1 LRLEVFERQ
10 ASLVKVGLPVEVG
23 LDFLP
28 GDVRQ
33 GKVDYIYPSL
43 DAKTRTLRIRVRL
56 DNPDSALKPNMF
68 AELRILASDQDE
80 RLLIP
85 KEALIRGGQQ
95 NRVVL
100 ALGEGRFKSLAV
112 KTGQS
117 DNQRVE
123 ILDGL
128 IEGEEIVT
136 SAQFLLDSESSKS
149 SDFTRIDAT
158 DRQQIEKPS
167 VSQDA
172 QKATAEL
179 PSTYG
184 LKPLLTVLIS
194 MP

>member
-1 LRLEVFERQ
+1 
-10 ASLVKVGLPVEVG
+10 
-23 LDFLP
+23 
-28 GDVRQ
+28 
-33 GKVDYIYPSL
+33 
-43 DAKTRTLRIRVRL
+43 
-56 DNPDSALKPNMF
+56 M
-68 AELRILASDQDE
+68 
-80 RLLIP
+80 
-85 KEALIRGGQQ
+85 
-95 NRVVL
+95 L

-158 DRQQIEKPS
+158 DSQQMEKPAA
-167 VSQDA
+167 SQDA

-179 PSTYG
+179 PGKVWVEAIVNSVDINAMKLNVQHG
-184 LKPLLTVLIS
+184 PIPEWSWPLMQMEFKLTEWMDAGDIPTGQSLQLEITRTESGKYEVTDFYL
-194 MP
+194 PAAKQE